1 MTYLEAQMEL
11 EGILADLA
19 FSAKVI
25 FSTIFYQKI
34 LIQKKV
40 ISVQNI
46 FLPNWDA
53 DKDFTNYLMVHKS
66 INAVILNIHFL
77 GRCQRSRRPPTTLS
91 LCQASRD
98 AAPPVQHCVDFTCAW
113 FITELLHA
121 VKLITTP
128 CSENS
133 GKRLRGRSHKMIG
146 IPIGVWPNHLR
157 SREVDWLNRV
167 IRIIIISRMF
177 CSG

>member
-1 MTYLEAQMEL
+1 MFPSLFFSNSLRKVPAFASHCKTSRIHSRCEVEL
-11 EGILADLA
+11 VSFEDDNCELDGE
-19 FSAKVI
+19 
-25 FSTIFYQKI
+25 TP
-34 LIQKKV
+34 
-40 ISVQNI
+40 ISQI
-46 FLPNWDA
+46 SM
-53 DKDFTNYLMVHKS
+53 MVKS